1 MYHIERPKD
10 SNMEL
15 NVDSFEVRLQKLL
28 KRGKIVVYIK
38 NQFDNS
44 TFRYRCFN
52 VVQAMSKEE
61 KYIITYFLSS
71 EIPSILKY
79 LQKVD
84 ILILQRAMWD
94 LNIENIISSAKNLGI
109 PVVYD
114 VDDLIINPKYVP
126 LYLNNLGIIN
136 NADISFDVHFNFASK
151 YYAVAEKCDR
161 FISTNKF
168 LGDILKKDFQKD
180 VYIIPNFLNRE
191 QEYHSEIIRRKKTK
205 NSEAFMLG
213 YFSGSPSH
221 KKDFNLITTDLKH
234 FLEKYKDSFLKIVGH
249 IDIPEALREFED
261 RIIQVSFVSYEELQ
275 YEIGEVDVNL
285 VPLQQNLF
293 NNCKSELKYF
303 EAGIVNVISCCSP
316 TYVYKEIVK
325 DGENGYLCRDGEWF
339 AKLDYI
345 YLNRGKMS
353 GIIKNACTTSSDLYS
368 VENQSE
374 KIARVYDSILKAN
387 CL

>member
-1 MYHIERPKD
+1 MYNIDRPKD
-10 SNMEL
+10 FNMEL

-28 KRGKIVVYIK
+28 KRGKKVVYIK

-52 VVQAMSKEE
+52 VVQAMSKQE
-61 KYIITYFLSS
+61 KYVITYFLSS

-79 LQKVD
+79 LQEVD
-84 ILILQRAMWD
+84 ILIMQRAMWD
-94 LNIENIISSAKNLGI
+94 LNIENIIYSAKNLGI
-109 PVVYD
+109 PVAYD

-136 NADISFDVHFNFASK
+136 NLDISFDVHFNFASK
-151 YYAVAEKCDR
+151 YYAVATKCDV
-161 FISTNKF
+161 FITTNNF
-168 LGDILKKDFQKD
+168 LGDILKRDFQKD

-191 QEYHSEIIRRKKTK
+191 QEHHSEIIRKNKTK
-205 NSEAFMLG
+205 SSGSFMLG

-221 KKDFNLITTDLKH
+221 KEDFNLITSDIRNFLK
-234 FLEKYKDSFLKIVGH
+234 KYKDSLLKIVGH

-261 RIIQVSFVSYEELQ
+261 RIIQVPFVSYEELQ
-275 YEIGEVDVNL
+275 YEIGVVDVNL

-303 EAGIVNVISCCSP
+303 EAGIVNVVSCCSP
-316 TYVYKEIVK
+316 TYVFKKIVK
-325 DGENGYLCRDGEWF
+325 DGENGFLCREGEWF

-345 YLNRGKMS
+345 HQNRDKIS
-353 GIIKNACTTSSDLYS
+353 KIIKNACKTSSDMYS
-368 VENQSE
+368 VDSQTE
-374 KIARVYDSILKAN
+374 KITRVYDSILGD
-387 CL
+387 